1 MLEIFVTILLLAVLA
16 PPLGWWLYRL
26 LEAPVDRPGLWAGLE
41 KQFYALIGT
50 DPKESMSW
58 KTYAQAILWFN
69 LFGYVLVYLL
79 QRAQAM
85 LPMNPARIGAVPP
98 DLAFNTAT
106 SFVSNTNWQS
116 YSGES
121 ALSYLTQM
129 VGLASQNFLSAATG
143 IVVLAAFCR
152 GLASHGEGRLGNAW
166 VDLFR
171 TTAYYLVPLSA
182 ALALLL
188 VSQGVVQTLAGPLTV
203 SALSGDSQ
211 TISLGPAASQV
222 AIKQLGTNGGGFY
235 GVNSAHPL
243 ENPTPVSNLL
253 EVVSILLL
261 PTALCFTYAR
271 FVKKL
276 SHGLAALATMTL
288 LFAPLLALTIWSEH
302 QPAPALAPMASQI
315 DFSLGNME
323 GKEMRFGAAPS
334 ALWAAFTTAASNGS
348 VNSMH
353 DSFNPL
359 GGMSAI
365 FLMLTGEVVFGGVGC
380 GLYGLLVFML
390 VSVFVAGQLVGRSP
404 EFLGKKVEAGEIKLC
419 AIAILVPCSCVLLY
433 SALACW
439 TGEFARAV
447 QDPLPHGFS
456 ELIYCAASMGNNNGS
471 AFAGFGSNRPF
482 FNLVGGLVML
492 LSRFWIMVPV
502 LAIGG
507 SLAQKTAKE
516 TTKGTLPT
524 DNALFVVFTAGVVLL
539 VGALSFLPALALG
552 PLAEYLTLP

>member
-1 MLEIFVTILLLAVLA
+1 VLEILLTLLLLALLA

-26 LEAPVDRPGLWAGLE
+26 LEAPADRPGLLAGLE
-41 KQFYALIGT
+41 NKVYAFIGT
-50 DPKESMSW
+50 DPKESMPW
-58 KTYAQAILWFN
+58 KTYAQAVLLFN
-69 LFGYVLVYLL
+69 LLGYLLVYLL
-79 QRAQAM
+79 QRAQAV
-85 LPMNPARIGAVPP
+85 LPLNPAKIAAVPA

-116 YSGES
+116 YSGETG
-121 ALSYLTQM
+121 LSYLTQM
-129 VGLASQNFLSAATG
+129 VGLTSQNFLSAATG

-152 GLASHGEGRLGNAW
+152 GLASRGEGRLGNAW

-171 TTAYYLVPLSA
+171 ATAFFLVPLSA
-182 ALALLL
+182 VLALLL
-188 VSQGVVQTLAGPLTV
+188 VGQGVVQTFAAPVTV
-203 SALSGDSQ
+203 TTLSGDSQ
-211 TISLGPAASQV
+211 TIAVGPAASQI

-243 ENPTPVSNLL
+243 ENPTPFSNLL
-253 EVVSILLL
+253 QVISILVL
-261 PTALCFTYAR
+261 PVAMGFTYAKY
-271 FVKKL
+271 VGKL
-276 SHGLAALATMTL
+276 SHGLAALAVMSV
-288 LFAPLLALTIWSEH
+288 LFFPFLALAVWSEA
-302 QPAPALAPMASQI
+302 QPAPALAALSSQI
-315 DFSLGNME
+315 DFSAGNME

-359 GGMSAI
+359 GGMSAL

-404 EFLGKKVEAGEIKLC
+404 EFMGKKIEAAEIKLC
-419 AIAILVPCSCVLLY
+419 AIAILVPCAAVLLY
-433 SALACW
+433 TALACW
-439 TGEFARAV
+439 TGEFAKAV

-456 ELIYCAASMGNNNGS
+456 ELLYCTASMGNNNGS

-492 LSRFWIMVPV
+492 MSRFWILVPV
-502 LAIGG
+502 LALGG
-507 SLAQKTAKE
+507 SLSKKTPKDA
-516 TTKGTLPT
+516 TKGTLPT
-524 DNALFVVFTAGVVLL
+524 DNALFVIFTAGVVLL

-552 PLAEYLTLP
+552 PIAEFLTQN